1 MEDSSTMTTMPFGPR
16 PFSAL
21 FRRAVLASVS
31 FRHAEIRI
39 GHNALA
45 NGELRHAGAG
55 ARSAA
60 GCGLCRKYSSGFWMV
75 QNYMASKSDALDW
88 DSSVFSPCFRLLAF
102 RGPWVASACV
112 RWHSLHPEHAGGGGG
127 VGRGTPQNPKTLQD
141 PVPPNPIDPI
151 EPFRMRW
158 VVRFS

>member
-60 GCGLCRKYSSGFWMV
+60 GYGLC
-75 QNYMASKSDALDW
+75 
-88 DSSVFSPCFRLLAF
+88 
-102 RGPWVASACV
+102 
-112 RWHSLHPEHAGGGGG
+112 
-127 VGRGTPQNPKTLQD
+127 
-141 PVPPNPIDPI
+141 
-151 EPFRMRW
+151 
-158 VVRFS
+158 